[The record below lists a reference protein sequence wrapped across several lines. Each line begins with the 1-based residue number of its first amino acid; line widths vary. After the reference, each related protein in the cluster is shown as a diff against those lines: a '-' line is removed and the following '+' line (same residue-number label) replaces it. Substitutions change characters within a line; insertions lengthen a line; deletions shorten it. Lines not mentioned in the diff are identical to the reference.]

1 MGRGA
6 ALPRFRS
13 IVAAVGSPS
22 TDRRGVVSLPMY
34 QPYLIGGLT
43 VNRSETG
50 QRINY
55 RARGFSTESTS
66 KSTGTVLSAT
76 PPCGNLPN
84 PLPRK
89 GSQLLII
96 GRNKQNRGVFHR
108 KSTFSTAPAGV
119 DSLTFHS
126 FHKVLHI

>member
-1 MGRGA
+1 MDRGA

-13 IVAAVGSPS
+13 IVAADESPS
-22 TDRRGVVSLPMY
+22 TDRRNVIALPMY

-66 KSTGTVLSAT
+66 ESKGTVLSAT
-76 PPCGNLPN
+76 LPCVNLPK

-89 GSQLLII
+89 GSQLLKIVL
-96 GRNKQNRGVFHR
+96 NKQNRGVFHKNPR
-108 KSTFSTAPAGV
+108 FPQPRQ
-119 DSLTFHS
+119 
-126 FHKVLHI
+126 VLIP

>member
-6 ALPRFRS
+6 ALPCFPL
-13 IVAAVGSPS
+13 IVAANGNPS
-22 TDRRGVVSLPMY
+22 TDRRNVFALPMY
-34 QPYLIGGLT
+34 QPYPIGGLI
-43 VNRSETG
+43 VNRSEIG

-76 PPCGNLPN
+76 LPCGNLPN

-96 GRNKQNRGVFHR
+96 GRNKQYRGVFHKNPR
-108 KSTFSTAPAGV
+108 FSQPR
-119 DSLTFHS
+119 H
-126 FHKVLHI
+126 VLIP